1 MNGLK
6 ESIVKISSYL
16 FISVLFIFMVFST
29 VCTAT
34 VLPSNEIRE
43 PSNNSTLLF
52 LGNMNLAPVVYLDGN
67 TPQGLG
73 VDIVHALEKYISQPI
88 EIRAM
93 NWSEAQSLVAAGDA
107 DALIQINPT
116 DERLKIYDFSDPFL
130 ESQFSIFTRSDTIGI
145 SGPTSLRGRTVGVEP
160 GGLPEKVLE
169 TDPLIHLTTI
179 QDFHE
184 GFTRLNEGSLDAVV
198 VDYRVG
204 SYVLATHS
212 IHNIKAIGDPIASSY
227 SSIAVKKGNTRLLNE
242 INAALRMIK
251 ADGTYQKIL
260 TNWRPTEG
268 VFETR
273 EQIDEGI
280 FRTGFLILLIVILIG
295 LIWGITIQKELKRRK
310 DAEEKLTLTLASLDK
325 LVHERTIQLSDTNK
339 KLTDEIEKGKL
350 REEVLRR
357 VNHKFTLLS
366 SITRHDIGNQLQILF
381 GYLGLARE
389 SELDPSTHEFI
400 ENAYQSSLNIER
412 QISFTRDYE
421 DIGVHTPVWQDI
433 NAVIGKAVV
442 HFPIIEIQILV
453 EISGI
458 EVYADPLLEKVF
470 FNLIDNANRYGE
482 TLTRIRFSGFEG
494 GDGYTIV
501 CEDDGVGIPVEVK
514 SKIFNREYFKHTGF
528 GLNLSR
534 EILDITGIT
543 ISETGIPG
551 KGARFEIRVPNGG
564 WRCSTG
570 DNR

>member
-1 MNGLK
+1 MNIAP
-6 ESIVKISSYL
+6 IV
-16 FISVLFIFMVFST
+16 F
-29 VCTAT
+29 
-34 VLPSNEIRE
+34 
-43 PSNNSTLLF
+43 
-52 LGNMNLAPVVYLDGN
+52 LDGN

-73 VDIVHALEKYISQPI
+73 VDIVHALEKHISKPI

-116 DERLKIYDFSDPFL
+116 DERLKKFDFSDPFL
-130 ESQFSIFTRSDTIGI
+130 ESQFSIFTLSDTIGI
-145 SGPTSLRGRTVGVEP
+145 SGPTSLRGLTVGVEP
-160 GGLPEKVLE
+160 GGLPQKVLG
-169 TDPLIHLTTI
+169 TDPLIDVTTI
-179 QDFHE
+179 RDFHE

-212 IHNIKAIGDPIASSY
+212 IRNIKAIGDPIAFSN

-242 INAALRMIK
+242 INAALRIIK

-268 VFETR
+268 IFETR

-280 FRTGFLILLIVILIG
+280 YRTGIVILLIVILMG
-295 LIWGITIQKELKRRK
+295 LIWGITLQKELKRRR
-310 DAEEKLTLTLASLDK
+310 DAEEKLTLTLESLDK
-325 LVHERTIQLSDTNK
+325 LVQERTIQLSDTNK
-339 KLTDEIEKGKL
+339 KLNEEIEKGKL
-350 REEVLRR
+350 REKALRT

-366 SITRHDIGNQLQILF
+366 SITRHDIGNQLQLLF
-381 GYLGLARE
+381 GYLGLARD
-389 SELDPSTHEFI
+389 SDLDPITHEYI

-412 QISFTRDYE
+412 QIAFTRDYE
-421 DIGVHTPVWQDI
+421 DIGVHSPVWQDI
-433 NAVIGKAVV
+433 NAVLRKVIV
-442 HFPIIEIQILV
+442 HFPTIEIQILV

-482 TLTRIRFSGFEG
+482 TLTRVRFSGFEG

-501 CEDDGVGIPVEVK
+501 CEDDGVGIPVELK
-514 SKIFNREYFKHTGF
+514 SKIFNREYYKHTGF

-551 KGARFEIRVPNGG
+551 KGARFEIRVLNGG
-564 WRCSTG
+564 WRFIAG